1 MKTNITGK
9 NYTPSDNLK
18 KTVAKK
24 FEKLDKY
31 FSDDITGNIMVIRE
45 KGGYKMEATINAKG
59 TIFRAEVK
67 EDDPYDGVDRIID
80 KLSNQMSKYKTKL
93 QKKHKGH
100 KEVMFADLPVYDE
113 LPEEEES
120 KVVKK
125 KKFEL
130 TPMTVDEAIL
140 QMELVEPV
148 KLLFKDEVR
157 VVGEALGLPHNMV
170 YRQPFPG
177 PGLGVRCLGA
187 ITRDRLE
194 ALREADAILREEFD
208 KNGLAEKVWQYF
220 IAVPDI
226 KSVGVKDESRYE
238 GWPAIIRAVNTKDAM
253 SATIEEI
260 PYEIL
265 HHITYR
271 ITHEVPGINR
281 VLMDLTPKP
290 IGTIEWE

>member
-113 LPEEEES
+113 LPEEEENS
-120 KVVKK
+120 S
-125 KKFEL
+125 
-130 TPMTVDEAIL
+130 A
-140 QMELVEPV
+140 
-148 KLLFKDEVR
+148 LFLIQD
-157 VVGEALGLPHNMV
+157 
-170 YRQPFPG
+170 
-177 PGLGVRCLGA
+177 
-187 ITRDRLE
+187 
-194 ALREADAILREEFD
+194 
-208 KNGLAEKVWQYF
+208 
-220 IAVPDI
+220 
-226 KSVGVKDESRYE
+226 
-238 GWPAIIRAVNTKDAM
+238 
-253 SATIEEI
+253 
-260 PYEIL
+260 
-265 HHITYR
+265 
-271 ITHEVPGINR
+271 
-281 VLMDLTPKP
+281 
-290 IGTIEWE
+290 